1 VCVSF
6 QADCVQERERLSW
19 SYLGEKKSARVVVGT
34 KEGHEP
40 SDIVDPDVTIAAEAL
55 NPENVYD

>member
-1 VCVSF
+1 M
-6 QADCVQERERLSW
+6 
-19 SYLGEKKSARVVVGT
+19 GT

-40 SDIVDPDVTIAAEAL
+40 SDIVDPDITIAAEAL